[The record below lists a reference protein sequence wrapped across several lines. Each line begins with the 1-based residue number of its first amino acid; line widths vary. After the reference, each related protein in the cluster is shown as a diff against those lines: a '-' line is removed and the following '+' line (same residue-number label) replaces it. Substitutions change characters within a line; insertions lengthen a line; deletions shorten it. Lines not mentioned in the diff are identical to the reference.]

1 LRATVHSLIK
11 YERCREYIIRKAGAA
26 RLCHRKQYKRQPTG
40 IPLPGPS
47 VSGPLSSAVTV
58 EELVLA
64 ATGLVG
70 AIQQLAIRPRKNALW
85 SRPTVIVVV
94 HS

>member
-1 LRATVHSLIK
+1 LPPQAVQTP
-11 YERCREYIIRKAGAA
+11 AA
-26 RLCHRKQYKRQPTG
+26 RTG

-70 AIQQLAIRPRKNALW
+70 AIQQQLAIRPRKNALW